1 MLTRRENLVNRRELL
16 LSALTIHR
24 ALSQFVRAQE
34 NPLSSSTKPAPTSA
48 TVITPEQAKVYS
60 MMGRGEARLLVT
72 GQQSE
77 QAFFLGDF
85 REFPGFLTQLHRHP
99 NTDEQFYVLEGVLS
113 MYFDGQWHDFTPGM
127 LGLVPR
133 GTPHAQGNHTKANVR
148 FIGSGNPAGF
158 EKLFPAVDDLIKRG
172 IKPPDPQFFAELAKI
187 WPKCDTEPLG
197 PPPPRTQ
204 S

>member
-1 MLTRRENLVNRRELL
+1 MNWMQVEQYLEHDDRAVLPLGSTEQHSHLRLTVDCILPERVAAEAAE
-16 LSALTIHR
+16 
-24 ALSQFVRAQE
+24 
-34 NPLSSSTKPAPTSA
+34 PLGIPVFPVVAYG
-48 TVITPEQAKVYS
+48 VTPY
-60 MMGRGEARLLVT
+60 
-72 GQQSE
+72 
-77 QAFFLGDF
+77 F

-113 MYFDGQWHDFTPGM
+113 MYFDSHWHDFTPGM

-158 EKLFPAVDDLIKRG
+158 EKLFPAVDGLIKRG
-172 IKPPDPQFFAELAKI
+172 IKSPDPQFFAELAKI

-197 PPPPRTQ
+197 PPPPRT
-204 S
+204 

>member
-1 MLTRRENLVNRRELL
+1 MNRRQLL
-16 LSALTIHR
+16 VSAVTFHSVLSR
-24 ALSQFVRAQE
+24 FVSAQE
-34 NPLSSSTKPAPTSA
+34 NPSRGSTKPVHASA
-48 TVITPEQAKVYS
+48 SAIPPEQAKVYS

-72 GQQSE
+72 GEQSE

-99 NTDEQFYVLEGVLS
+99 HTDEQFYVLEGVLS

-133 GTPHAQGNHTKANVR
+133 GTPHAQGNHSKENVR

-158 EKLFPAVDDLIKRG
+158 EKLFPAMDDLIKRG
-172 IKPPDPQFFAELAKI
+172 IKPPDPQFLAELAKI
-187 WPKCDTEPLG
+187 YAKCDTEPLG
-197 PPPPRTQ
+197 PAPVRT
-204 S
+204 

>member
-1 MLTRRENLVNRRELL
+1 MLTRREDLVNRRELL
-16 LSALTIHR
+16 LSALTIHS
-24 ALSQFVRAQE
+24 ALSQLVHAQE
-34 NPLSSSTKPAPTSA
+34 SPLSSSTNPAPASA
-48 TVITPEQAKVYS
+48 KVIAPEQAKVYS

-72 GQQSE
+72 GEQSE

-99 NTDEQFYVLEGVLS
+99 NTYEQFYVLEGVLS
-113 MYFDGQWHDFTPGM
+113 MYVDRQWHDFTPGM

-133 GTPHAQGNHTKANVR
+133 GTPHAQGNHTKENVR

-158 EKLFPAVDDLIKRG
+158 EKFFPAVDDLIKRG
-172 IKPPDPQFFAELAKI
+172 IKPPDPQFFAELTKI

-197 PPPPRTQ
+197 PPPPRT
-204 S
+204 